1 MAFIKNKFTQLTAGN
16 QNISG
21 VKTFADTIQVSGTGI
36 FKNLDLSNLDDLT
49 LSGIDLNIYDLGNVD
64 MVGVDLTI
72 QSGHVSSDSFILK
85 NNFLQS
91 SQASGYLTGIG
102 YSGNYDGGYFLGRTK
117 LSENTSRLVDSS
129 FGDTWIAKENNRN
142 WHDVAISSDGKH
154 MTAVA
159 IISSSPTIFAIFVSS
174 DYGNTWIQVL
184 SSTVQFYRVAMSTDG
199 KYQSVI
205 AVNNGQIYVSSDY
218 GNSWTAKDSERL
230 WTNISMNSDGK
241 YQSATTQYNGSVYGL
256 VYISSDYGNTWT
268 PKQPALNINQFKAI
282 AINSDGKYQTTVDA
296 NGKIYVSSD
305 YGNSWTAKGLDKSW
319 IDVAMSSDG
328 RYQTAIV
335 FGEKIYI
342 SSDYGNSWNNK
353 ETNRNWFSISIS
365 SDGKYQTAVGTN
377 IQIYVSTNYGNSWI
391 PKGNSRTWRGVSI
404 SSNGKYQTAVGTNIQ
419 IYVSKTDELI
429 DGNLYADNLVYNTGN
444 QTISGVKTFQS
455 GSFDLLTING
465 QTNDGDYSARINFVD
480 SNYGSIDVSQDGNFK
495 LRSSAGSVNI
505 NTAGQITAGGSST
518 YELGQNLNVYKNV
531 GYDYVGVNWFNK
543 SITFADSLDN
553 EATNYSNTI
562 YYFKSGVSGYIP
574 IDSEVVHNTGNQ
586 TISGVKTFANN
597 LIVSETGIFNALDIN
612 NIDNL
617 SLSGVDITIT
627 SGNVS
632 LTNPVTAPNLI
643 YNTGNQTISGVK
655 TFVDD
660 IKISGSN
667 FTLTNSNINFSGNN
681 INFENQNNI
690 NLAYQFPA
698 YTGTRRY
705 SPLDFYNATT
715 TNGIVVSG
723 AVNYFPFLI
732 KKKVTNPQ
740 ACIDMT
746 LYASAN
752 PKVVIG
758 IYSGNYGFENAKL
771 ITSGFING
779 NSLNTGI
786 YRTTLNGTFNQ
797 GPYILASMLETGAG
811 STFRVIGSNGFRE
824 HFGISTG
831 SNIIHGVNSTALTN
845 VIADTGV
852 SALPQN
858 ISSAT
863 WYANTATNCSPLVFL
878 EY

>member
-159 IISSSPTIFAIFVSS
+159 TISSSPTIFAIFVSS

-268 PKQPALNINQFKAI
+268 PKQPALNINQFRAI

-365 SDGKYQTAVGTN
+365 SDGKYQTAVGNT
-377 IQIYVSTNYGNSWI
+377 QIYVSTNYGNSWI
-391 PKGNSRTWRGVSI
+391 PKENSRTWRGVSI
-404 SSNGKYQTAVGTNIQ
+404 SSNGKYQTAVGANIQ

-429 DGNLYADNLVYNTGN
+429 DGNLYADNLVYKTGDQSISGNLKVQSSLALETFNYPPANKTEIVTQNITDTGN
-444 QTISGVKTFQS
+444 LVKEVMSIPMNYAVETDSLFGQDANTFGFGGDKVVFYQTGRSNGIGSSVGPYLRLGYHNIISEKPQS
-455 GSFDLLTING
+455 RLGIGTLFPTEKVHITG
-465 QTNDGDYSARINFVD
+465 
-480 SNYGSIDVSQDGNFK
+480 GNLKVEGNAIF
-495 LRSSAGSVNI
+495 SDNI
-505 NTAGQITAGGSST
+505 NVAG
-518 YELGQNLNVYKNV
+518 
-531 GYDYVGVNWFNK
+531 
-543 SITFADSLDN
+543 
-553 EATNYSNTI
+553 
-562 YYFKSGVSGYIP
+562 
-574 IDSEVVHNTGNQ
+574 
-586 TISGVKTFANN
+586 
-597 LIVSETGIFNALDIN
+597 TGIFSALDLN

-698 YTGTRRY
+698 YTGIRRY

-715 TNGIVVSG
+715 TNGIVVTG

-746 LYASAN
+746 LYASNDA
-752 PKVVIG
+752 KVVIG

-831 SNIIHGVNSTALTN
+831 SNIINGVNSTALTN

-858 ISSAT
+858 ISSAS
-863 WYANTATNCSPLVFL
+863 WYANTSTNCSPLVFL